1 MIRSIDTVAIVRG
14 KIFGDFRFKVFC
26 GCHIGTATRSVALLF
41 YPRKP
46 AAVKCACH
54 LRFYAQRRTIIFDRG
69 IETAHL
75 QVNQPARIQSCSI
88 VWLQRKCLVAVRKCR
103 LQVAEYCANPATP
116 IPNRFQIWR
125 KTNGLVIVPCLSLI
139 VVTLLIDL
147 GAIGESPSVVRL
159 KLDRLAA
166 SFTVL
171 ASVGRL
177 SPQVLGAGA
186 GL

>member
-1 MIRSIDTVAIVRG
+1 
-14 KIFGDFRFKVFC
+14 
-26 GCHIGTATRSVALLF
+26 
-41 YPRKP
+41 
-46 AAVKCACH
+46 
-54 LRFYAQRRTIIFDRG
+54 
-69 IETAHL
+69 
-75 QVNQPARIQSCSI
+75 
-88 VWLQRKCLVAVRKCR
+88 
-103 LQVAEYCANPATP
+103 
-116 IPNRFQIWR
+116 
-125 KTNGLVIVPCLSLI
+125 LI